1 MQDNELIEILKE
13 FDEKRVEQLNDNA
26 RNLFYAIMEI
36 ANERDRLLEENKRL
50 KKEIKEYQEEL
61 SKADSIT
68 QSCIFDG
75 AKESAI
81 SYRECLNEL
90 DRYKSLYEN
99 EKDHTDTLKRII
111 KKVEHIVINGKLG
124 ENLDGTSYYLIHDE
138 IGEKILDLLKEI
150 K

>member
-1 MQDNELIEILKE
+1 MEKYIINPITGDKILSTE
-13 FDEKRVEQLNDNA
+13 FIVNDY
-26 RNLFYAIMEI
+26 FKIK
-36 ANERDRLLEENKRL
+36 EENEQL

-90 DRYKSLYEN
+90 DKYKSLYEN

-111 KKVEHIVINGKLG
+111 KGVKEELEKHLNAR
-124 ENLDGTSYYLIHDE
+124 SYGNHKYELFDRKYLEDL
-138 IGEKILDLLKEI
+138 LDLLKEI